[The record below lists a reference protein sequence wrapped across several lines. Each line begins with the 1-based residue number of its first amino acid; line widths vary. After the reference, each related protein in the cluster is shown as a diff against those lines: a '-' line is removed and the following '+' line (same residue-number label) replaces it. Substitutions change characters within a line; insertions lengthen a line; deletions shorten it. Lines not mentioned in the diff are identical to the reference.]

1 MELLTPDLHHK
12 IQWWRPLSNSYL
24 NSFFFSGKNDI
35 FGENPCKHATIGKSC
50 CNVRALTYC
59 DLHKIDRNDLL
70 EVLDLYPEFYHS
82 FKENLEITYYMRDVS
97 YRTNINIYTA
107 NTFNTKWLL
116 LLSGNTSRRGSQSG

>member
-1 MELLTPDLHHK
+1 MSTHYFPVNNIFIGIWFIL
-12 IQWWRPLSNSYL
+12 
-24 NSFFFSGKNDI
+24 GKNDI

-97 YRTNINIYTA
+97 
-107 NTFNTKWLL
+107 
-116 LLSGNTSRRGSQSG
+116 

>member
-1 MELLTPDLHHK
+1 MLYFMYSINNYDANFVCFL
-12 IQWWRPLSNSYL
+12 
-24 NSFFFSGKNDI
+24 GKNDI

-82 FKENLEITYYMRDVS
+82 FKENLEITYYMRDVCRES
-97 YRTNINIYTA
+97 R
-107 NTFNTKWLL
+107 
-116 LLSGNTSRRGSQSG
+116 LS